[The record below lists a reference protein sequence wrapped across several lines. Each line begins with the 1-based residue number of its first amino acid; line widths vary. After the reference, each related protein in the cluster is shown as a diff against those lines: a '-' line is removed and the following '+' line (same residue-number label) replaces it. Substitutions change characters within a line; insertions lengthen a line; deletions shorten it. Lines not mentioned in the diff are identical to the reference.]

1 MGGDPGPHKP
11 VHEPTTD
18 SQFGENETG
27 DGAVLAPPRHRF
39 RLDDGGLSAD
49 PQRRCS
55 RHRRRYG
62 GGLRSEPGS
71 QSSGPSGAHQVW
83 PLSCAAGSPRV
94 HSKSGRLAKKTRHS
108 NVRRQGGATRRDD
121 GARGRLRAGSSG
133 SNAATVPGC
142 VRDRARS
149 SVLANH
155 HSYDPCVAWG
165 ERDAVPG
172 MRIDSR
178 QETLP
183 NIVSPTVLIRFDRGG
198 ARMA

>member
-55 RHRRRYG
+55 WHRRRDG

-71 QSSGPSGAHQVW
+71 QSFGPSGAHQVL

-94 HSKSGRLAKKTRHS
+94 HSKSGRLAEKTRHS
-108 NVRRQGGATRRDD
+108 NVRRQGGATRRND
-121 GARGRLRAGSSG
+121 GARGRLRAGLPILLVWLPAGPLSSSG
-133 SNAATVPGC
+133 APHFAE
-142 VRDRARS
+142 RAVGEAPLLGARYRYTQVFRFD
-149 SVLANH
+149 SVLSPSN
-155 HSYDPCVAWG
+155 
-165 ERDAVPG
+165 VP
-172 MRIDSR
+172 R
-178 QETLP
+178 
-183 NIVSPTVLIRFDRGG
+183 PTSQ
-198 ARMA
+198 